1 MTEKITKSLRESAT
15 ARWFALLLVSLTMFF
30 AYMFVDVLAPL
41 KDLLETQKGWSSEN
55 FGAVGGSEFFLN
67 VFAFMLIFSGI
78 ILDKI
83 GVRRTALIAG
93 VLMVFGASIKL
104 YGISDL
110 FKPESGLYQALNGF
124 SLFGLI
130 DPLPASATLA
140 CIGFAIFGVGVEM
153 AGITVSKTIV
163 KWFKGRELALAMG
176 LEMAIARLG
185 VFAVFRISP
194 YLADGQFI
202 TKPVALVSAFLL
214 IGLLSFI
221 VYFFLDKKLDSQ
233 EKIELEKE
241 DPFHISDLKM
251 IFTSKTFLI
260 VAGLCVLYYSAI
272 FPFQKFASDMLSS
285 RLEISSTDASA
296 LFSFFPI
303 GAMILTP
310 LLGFFLD
317 TRGKGATMLI
327 IGAVLMTICHLI
339 FALTPAELFS
349 YPIAIVAIIVLG
361 VSFSLVP
368 AALWPSVPK
377 LVDNKVLGSAYSVI
391 FWIQNIGLLVVPLVI
406 GSTLDSTNP
415 GVGKN
420 ITVIKAELD
429 TLKTIQKEYM
439 ITFNEMDSTMCEFD
453 AQFETKEFSYK
464 HKVEALVMYNNH
476 ALVNKMTE
484 NIENLSLVYRNAE
497 KRTNQIEKF
506 QKDIDKFLALNE
518 AKEYKNRKSD
528 EDTTKSNTEIVINPL
543 IDKMDKDAVVQLN
556 KIQARLDNIEVVQ
569 GPTLY
574 NYKVPMLIFAFF
586 GVMAILLGLW
596 LKVEDKKKGYGLELP
611 NKKS

>member
-15 ARWFALLLVSLTMFF
+15 ARWFALILVSSTMFF
-30 AYMFVDVLAPL
+30 AYMFVDVLSPL
-41 KDLLETQKGWSSEN
+41 KELLETRKGWSSQN
-55 FGAVGGSEFFLN
+55 FGTVGGAEFFLN

-83 GVRRTALIAG
+83 GVRRTALISG
-93 VLMVFGASIKL
+93 TLMVVGACIKL

-110 FKPESGLYQALNGF
+110 FKPESVLYSALDGF

-163 KWFKGRELALAMG
+163 KWFKGKELALAMG

-194 YLADGQFI
+194 ILANDQFVSR
-202 TKPVALVSAFLL
+202 PVAFCAALLL
-214 IGLLSFI
+214 IGFI
-221 VYFFLDKKLDSQ
+221 TFTVYYFLDKKLDSQ
-233 EKIELEKE
+233 ENIELEKE

-285 RLEISSTDASA
+285 RLEISSINASA
-296 LFSFFPI
+296 LFSYFPI

-310 LLGFFLD
+310 ILGYFLD
-317 TRGKGATMLI
+317 TKGKGATMLI
-327 IGAVLMTICHLI
+327 IGAILMTICHLI
-339 FALTPAELFS
+339 FALTPAHLFT
-349 YPIAIVAIIVLG
+349 YPIAILAIIVLG
-361 VSFSLVP
+361 ISFSLVP

-391 FWIQNIGLLVVPLVI
+391 FWIQNIGLLSVPIII
-406 GSTLDSTNP
+406 GWSLNSTNP
-415 GVGKN
+415 GVSDN
-420 ITVIKAELD
+420 IRTIKAEID
-429 TLKTIQKEYM
+429 TLKTIQKEYV
-439 ITFNEMDSTMCEFD
+439 INTQKMDSTLAKYED
-453 AQFETKEFSYK
+453 QFNTKEFSYK
-464 HKVEALVMYNNH
+464 HKEDAFVVYYTNNL
-476 ALVNKMTE
+476 ADNISK
-484 NIENLSLVYRNAE
+484 NIEDLNLVYRNTE
-497 KRTNQIEKF
+497 KRTNLVSKF
-506 QKDIDKFLALNE
+506 QSEIDTYLALNE
-518 AKEYKNRKSD
+518 AKVYKNRKSD
-528 EDTTKSNTEIVINPL
+528 EDSTVTSDVIIVPMIE
-543 IDKMDKDAVVQLN
+543 KMNKASVGQLN
-556 KIQARLDNIEVVQ
+556 DIQTRLDKIAAVE
-569 GPTLY
+569 GETLY
-574 NYKVPMLIFAFF
+574 NYKTPMLIFAFF
-586 GVMAILLGLW
+586 GVIAILLGLW

-611 NKKS
+611 NKQK